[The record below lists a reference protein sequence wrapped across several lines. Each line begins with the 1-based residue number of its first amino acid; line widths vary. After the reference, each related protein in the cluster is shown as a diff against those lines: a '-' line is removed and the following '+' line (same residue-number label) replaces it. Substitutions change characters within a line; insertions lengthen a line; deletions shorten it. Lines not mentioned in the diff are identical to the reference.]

1 MKNCIYLIFSTLIL
15 FTSCGESLE
24 ERIVYSHPNNT
35 PALVE
40 YTVSDDSSKQV
51 VKTIRYY
58 FNGERQEELQLKDG
72 KKHGICTMWYMNG
85 EKMYEAHYEN
95 DVLHGAFIQ
104 WYDNGKKDYEA
115 EYSHGTAVGTW
126 KFYNKDG
133 SLKKETPMTNHAE

>member
-1 MKNCIYLIFSTLIL
+1 MWRIFRRTGCVFASK
-15 FTSCGESLE
+15 
-24 ERIVYSHPNNT
+24 YT

-40 YTVSDDSSKQV
+40 YTVSGDSSKQV

-72 KKHGICTMWYMNG
+72 KHGICTMWYMTG

-133 SLKKETPMTNHAE
+133 SLKKETPMTNLAE